1 MAMIVATN
9 MGSVNAIRILDR
21 TSRDQAVSMERL
33 TSQTRI
39 NGAADD
45 AAGLA
50 IVTGFDS
57 QIKGTTQAMRNA
69 SDGMNLAKTMD
80 GAMDSVVENLQ
91 RMREL
96 ALGSLT
102 GTYNDT
108 NRSQM
113 NTEFAQRAAEIKRI
127 GQTTQF
133 NEKNLFNGSL
143 TAVSI
148 HVGWQVGAKNQ
159 IKMSLMNISKM
170 GADLAALTISTAGG
184 ASTVIVSIDK
194 RLESISTFRAKWGAV
209 QNRLDSTIANLGN
222 VNENIIASRMTINDT
237 DNAIESANLAKYQVM
252 QQAGMSML
260 SQSNQSAQNV
270 LTLLR

>member
-33 TSQTRI
+33 TSQKRI

-57 QIKGTTQAMRNA
+57 QIKGTTQAIRNA

-80 GAMDSVVENLQ
+80 GAMDAVVENLQ

-102 GTYNDT
+102 GTYNDK

-113 NTEFAQRAAEIKRI
+113 DTEYAQRAAEIKRI

-133 NEKNLFNGSL
+133 NEKNLFNGSKN
-143 TAVSI
+143 TVSI

-159 IKMSLMNISKM
+159 IKMSLMNVAKM
-170 GADLAALTISTAGG
+170 GTSLATLKISTAAK
-184 ASTVIVSIDK
+184 ASTAILNIDK
-194 RLESISTFRAKWGAV
+194 KLGSISTFRAKWGAV

-260 SQSNQSAQNV
+260 SQSNQNAQNV